1 PAPTGSPTAPAPTAP
16 APSAPATHA
25 AAVPSPRT
33 PATAKPPPAPKP
45 TAAEPATEPG
55 YLSFD
60 TYPWTKV
67 SEGGRALGTTP
78 LNRVA
83 LSPGTHTLTLENS
96 EQGISKTHVVVI
108 KSGETTR
115 GRLGLK

>member
-1 PAPTGSPTAPAPTAP
+1 M
-16 APSAPATHA
+16 
-25 AAVPSPRT
+25 
-33 PATAKPPPAPKP
+33 
-45 TAAEPATEPG
+45 EPG

-83 LSPGTHTLTLENS
+83 LPAGTHTLTLENS